1 MGHRPRPVR
10 LTPAHFFARIPLG
23 TGAVFGGAGPMN
35 NEQVQVLTR
44 MVRAQE
50 DLELHREA
58 ELRAI
63 AHGLIQGHLGRSHRI
78 INIQNFYSALVR
90 ALIAARAQAQA
101 DCSGETVVTLA

>member
-1 MGHRPRPVR
+1 M
-10 LTPAHFFARIPLG
+10 TNDQI
-23 TGAVFGGAGPMN
+23 
-35 NEQVQVLTR
+35 QVLTK

-63 AHGLIQGHLGRSHRI
+63 AHGLIQRHLGRKHRI
-78 INIQNFYSALVR
+78 SNIQKFYSALVR

-101 DCSGETVVTLA
+101 DGTGEAVVTIT

>member
-1 MGHRPRPVR
+1 
-10 LTPAHFFARIPLG
+10 
-23 TGAVFGGAGPMN
+23 MN
-35 NEQVQVLTR
+35 NEQVQVLTKI
-44 MVRAQE
+44 VRAQE

-63 AHGLIQGHLGRSHRI
+63 AHGLIQSHLSRNHRN

-101 DCSGETVVTLA
+101 DGSGETVVRLA